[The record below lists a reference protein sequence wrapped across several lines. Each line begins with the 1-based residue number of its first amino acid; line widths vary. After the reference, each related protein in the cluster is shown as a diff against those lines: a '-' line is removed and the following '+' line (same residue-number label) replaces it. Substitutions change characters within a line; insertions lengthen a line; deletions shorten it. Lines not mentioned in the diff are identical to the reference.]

1 MAKDTRL
8 AIVIPCYNEEGLIYS
23 TTDRLI
29 ELMDDL
35 ISREKISPDSYIF
48 LVNDGSK
55 DKTWYEIQVSSE
67 KHKGRIKA
75 AKFSRNFGNQ
85 KALLAGMLGAR
96 KIGCD
101 AVITIDADLQQDET
115 KIEEFVEKYDNGCKV
130 VFGIRNDRKTDG
142 FIKKITALAFYKL
155 MNSLGVNII
164 RNHSEYRLVSK
175 EALDV
180 LSRFEETD
188 LFLRGFFHE
197 IGFKTDVVNFDVKP
211 REVGKSK
218 FNLLS
223 LTGLAI
229 NGITSYSIV
238 PLKMI
243 CVLGILSML
252 FGFVTGLVVIY
263 AKLVYNDSPNGWS
276 TAIVLISFFGGMQLF
291 CLGIVGEYLGQ
302 IFREVKHRPRYL
314 VEEEIL

>member
-8 AIVIPCYNEEGLIYS
+8 AIVIPCYNEEGLIFS

-35 ISREKISPDSYIF
+35 ISREKISPESYIY

-55 DKTWYEIQVSSE
+55 DKTWYEIRVSCE
-67 KHKGRIKA
+67 KYKGRVKA
-75 AKFSRNFGNQ
+75 DKFSRNFGNQ
-85 KALLAGMLGAR
+85 RALLAGMLGAYN
-96 KIGCD
+96 IGCD
-101 AVITIDADLQQDET
+101 AVVTIDADLQQDET
-115 KIEEFVEKYDNGCKV
+115 KIEEFVEKYDDGCKV
-130 VFGIRNDRKTDG
+130 VFGVRNDRKTDG
-142 FIKKITALAFYKL
+142 FIKKTTALAFYKL
-155 MNSLGVNII
+155 MNILGVNII
-164 RNHSEYRLVSK
+164 KNHSDYRLVSR
-175 EALDV
+175 EALEV
-180 LSRFEETD
+180 LSRFDETD

-197 IGFKTDVVNFDVKP
+197 IGFKTDIVNFNVKP

-263 AKLVYNDSPNGWS
+263 SKLVFNDSPNGWA
-276 TAIVLISFFGGMQLF
+276 TAIILTSFFGGMQLF